1 MNEERYDG
9 TEKQT
14 NDATPEQILAA
25 VRDVEVKRVTVYKPG
40 DIVQLR
46 TATYRIG
53 PKGNWIRVS
62 K

>member
-14 NDATPEQILAA
+14 DNVTQEQIMAA
-25 VRDVEVKRVTVYKPG
+25 VRDTAVKRVTVYKPG

-53 PKGNWIRVS
+53 LKGNWI
-62 K
+62 KIG